1 MSDKFSHAEIAE
13 ALLNEGD
20 YSAAE
25 KEFKKAC
32 KAGELDLNGKCR
44 HLEAKALVSFSSE
57 NRAELRELQKINTT
71 EPALTRVASIIAFQ
85 NKEYKLTLS
94 KLVEYLKLAPAD
106 TFAYGFA
113 LEAARRSRSWKKLK
127 ELAEQYF
134 EYCQEEK
141 KANDLFYLALFHISK
156 REDDEARQV
165 LNQALELDDKNANCL
180 AALARLDCLT
190 GRYEAAAENLRK
202 TFAIDQGNEFAQET
216 LIINQK
222 GRSPLL
228 AFIYSMLW
236 YLYIVPRLTI
246 ERLRL
251 VNLFILIVLALPI
264 LFLWTISELALFAL
278 RLDRKLESQMPV
290 KLLSQNAYSL
300 PVILFLLSIFYG
312 PSLLKSDESEILER
326 QLAPPVKAISRE
338 EQLEKDNTE
347 EKAITKNYD
356 QWLDRGFADSD
367 STWVLV
373 DYELRKKE
381 KDELRLA
388 YLLAIT
394 AESEIEYRAEV
405 LYKLALNLAEK
416 WQQENLVEY
425 LDKRLTELRSS
436 HTKGDG
442 PPPWLGERLNK

>member
-1 MSDKFSHAEIAE
+1 M
-13 ALLNEGD
+13 
-20 YSAAE
+20 
-25 KEFKKAC
+25 
-32 KAGELDLNGKCR
+32 
-44 HLEAKALVSFSSE
+44 
-57 NRAELRELQKINTT
+57 
-71 EPALTRVASIIAFQ
+71 
-85 NKEYKLTLS
+85 
-94 KLVEYLKLAPAD
+94 
-106 TFAYGFA
+106 
-113 LEAARRSRSWKKLK
+113 
-127 ELAEQYF
+127 
-134 EYCQEEK
+134 
-141 KANDLFYLALFHISK
+141 
-156 REDDEARQV
+156 
-165 LNQALELDDKNANCL
+165 

-228 AFIYSMLW
+228 AFVYSMLW

-251 VNLFILIVLALPI
+251 VNILILFVLALPF

-300 PVILFLLSIFYG
+300 PAILFLLLIFYG

-338 EQLEKDNTE
+338 EQLEKDNIE

-356 QWLDRGFADSD
+356 EWLDKGFADSD

-425 LDKRLTELRSS
+425 LDKRLTTLRSS